1 MQQVRWARHDFVGR
15 YSDFSMVFGLFRKK
29 NSNRAIVDRQYSILT
44 QAARQPGFYLHMGV
58 PDTVMGR
65 FEMLA
70 VVMILYFRRTKGAS
84 VSGQEIAQEIVDAF
98 FQDLDHSMR
107 ELGIGDQGVPKRM
120 KKFAGMFYGR
130 LESYAAAIDGAD
142 ADALAAA
149 LRRNIYPQADEAAPD
164 MRALS
169 KWMMSASEMLS
180 AQPED
185 AVATGTVTLPSP
197 DL

>member
-1 MQQVRWARHDFVGR
+1 ML
-15 YSDFSMVFGLFRKK
+15 FGLFRKK
-29 NSNRAIVDRQYSILT
+29 NNNRAIVDRQYSALT
-44 QAARQPGFYLHMGV
+44 SAARQPGFYLHMDV

-65 FEMLA
+65 FEMLS
-70 VVMILYFRRTKGAS
+70 VVMILYFRRTKAS
-84 VSGQEIAQEIVDAF
+84 ATSGQEIAQEIVDAF

-130 LESYAAAIDGAD
+130 LESYATAIDGAD
-142 ADALAAA
+142 EDALAAA
-149 LRRNIYPQADEAAPD
+149 LRRNIYPQADETAPD
-164 MRALS
+164 MRALA
-169 KWMMSASEMLS
+169 KWMMVASEALS

-185 AVATGTVTLPSP
+185 AVATGNATLPSP